1 MTIKSAKELVAAGET
16 TAVVDAAIEA
26 NRTINALTKELDALK
41 AFIREKGIAAA
52 ALSGENNAAIEGTL
66 GSAQI
71 AMVKAAPKARKGT
84 DLLASEASLP
94 ADVFATLFVK
104 KTVVEFAPDFEE
116 KLVALPKA
124 QRAVVENLVEMVAST
139 PRVNLPK

>member
-1 MTIKSAKELVAAGET
+1 MNKSAKDMVAAGNVVEI
-16 TAVVDAAIEA
+16 VDAAIEA
-26 NRTINALTKELDALK
+26 NREVNRLTKELDALK

-52 ALSGENNAAIEGTL
+52 ALSGENNAAVEGTL
-66 GSAQI
+66 GSAQV
-71 AMVKAAPKARKGT
+71 AMVKAAPKARKGA

-94 ADVFATLFVK
+94 AEVYGSLFVK

-124 QRAVVENLVEMVAST
+124 QRAIVENLVEMVAST

>member
-1 MTIKSAKELVAAGET
+1 MNKSAKEVVAAGET
-16 TAVVDAAIEA
+16 TAVVDMAVEM
-26 NRTINALTKELDALK
+26 NRQITALTKELDALK
-41 AFIREKGIAAA
+41 AFIRERGIAAA
-52 ALSGENNAAIEGTL
+52 ALSGENNAQVEGTL
-66 GSAQI
+66 GSAQV
-71 AMVKAAPKARKGT
+71 AMVKAAPKARKGA

>member
-1 MTIKSAKELVAAGET
+1 MMIKSAKEIVAAGET
-16 TAVVDAAIEA
+16 VEVVDFAIET
-26 NRTINALTKELDALK
+26 NRQINALQKELDLLK

-52 ALSGENNAAIEGTL
+52 ALSGENNALVEGHL
-66 GSAQI
+66 GAAQV

-84 DLLASEASLP
+84 DLLASEGSLP
-94 ADVFATLFVK
+94 AEVFATLFVK

-116 KLVALPKA
+116 KLIALPKA
-124 QRAVVENLVEMVAST
+124 QRAVVANLVEMVAST